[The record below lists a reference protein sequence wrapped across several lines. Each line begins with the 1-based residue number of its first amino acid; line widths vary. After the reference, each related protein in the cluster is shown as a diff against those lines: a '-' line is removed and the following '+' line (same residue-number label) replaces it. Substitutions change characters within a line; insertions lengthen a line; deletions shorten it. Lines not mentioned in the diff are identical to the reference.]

1 MAFDMSVAG
10 TTAFTDPP
18 EPVLETERLIL
29 RHLDVSD
36 ADFILALLNEPSF
49 LHYIGDRQVRSVDD
63 AVGYILKGPAA
74 SYRQHGFGLDLVQ
87 LKSDGSKIGICGLIQ
102 RDYLPHPDIGYAF
115 LQSYCA
121 KGYGV
126 EAAAGVLQH
135 ARLVLGLPRVLA
147 ITSDENIASIRV
159 LEKIGLGFQNHF
171 EQPGY
176 PSPSRLYSVDFDR
189 THHLPPHAHHAAQ

>member
-1 MAFDMSVAG
+1 MSLAG
-10 TTAFTDPP
+10 NTAINETMDA
-18 EPVLETERLIL
+18 VLETERLTM

-36 ADFILALLNEPSF
+36 AEFIVSLLNEPGF
-49 LHYIGDRQVRSVDD
+49 LQYIGDRQVRSIDD

-87 LKSDGSKIGICGLIQ
+87 LKSDGSRIGICGLIQ

-115 LQSYCA
+115 QEKFWF

-135 ARLVLGLPRVLA
+135 ARLVLGLPRILA
-147 ITSDENIASIRV
+147 ITSEENVGSIRV
-159 LEKIGLGFQNHF
+159 LEKIGLGFERHF

-176 PSPSRLYSVDFDR
+176 PAPSRLYSIDFNR
-189 THHLPPHAHHAAQ
+189 THHSPAHH

>member
-1 MAFDMSVAG
+1 MSVIG
-10 TTAFTDPP
+10 NTAIDDVP
-18 EPVLETERLIL
+18 EPVLETDRLIL

-36 ADFILALLNEPSF
+36 AEFIVRLLNEPSF
-49 LHYIGDRQVRSVDD
+49 LQHIGDRQVRSIDD

-87 LKSDGSKIGICGLIQ
+87 LKADGSKIGICGLIQ

-115 LQSYCA
+115 LQEYCS

-135 ARLVLGLPRVLA
+135 ARLVLGLPSVLA
-147 ITSDENIASIRV
+147 ITSDENVASIRV
-159 LEKIGLGFQNHF
+159 LEKIGLAFEKHF

-176 PSPSRLYSVDFDR
+176 SSPSRLYSVEFDR
-189 THHLPPHAHHAAQ
+189 PHHLMHVHHAASQA

>member
-1 MAFDMSVAG
+1 MSVAG
-10 TTAFTDPP
+10 STAFSDLPQ
-18 EPVLETERLIL
+18 PVLETERLIL

-36 ADFILALLNEPSF
+36 AAFIVQLLNEPSF
-49 LHYIGDRQVRSVDD
+49 LQHIGDRQVRSIDD

-87 LKSDGSKIGICGLIQ
+87 LKADGSKIGICGLLQ

-115 LQSYCA
+115 LQSYCSR
-121 KGYGV
+121 GYGV

-147 ITSDENIASIRV
+147 ITSDENIASMRV
-159 LEKIGLGFQNHF
+159 LEKIGFAFEHHF
-171 EQPGY
+171 EQPGFT
-176 PSPSRLYSVDFDR
+176 SPSRLYGVDFDR
-189 THHLPPHAHHAAQ
+189 THYMPPHAHHAAQ